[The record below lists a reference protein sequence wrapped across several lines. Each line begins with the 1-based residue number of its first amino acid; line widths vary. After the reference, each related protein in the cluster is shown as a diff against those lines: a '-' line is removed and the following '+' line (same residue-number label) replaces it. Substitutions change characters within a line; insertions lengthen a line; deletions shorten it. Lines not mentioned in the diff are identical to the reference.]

1 MNNKIEIKILNMK
14 NYFIVE
20 GEKLNVKGL
29 NLALWKNNENKY
41 EIIDVESGTCIVSQ
55 KFNFKEDAYEYVK
68 SESNIEKIKQDI
80 VELEKMLHCKEMM
93 KYLVSEEEYDEMIKY
108 FYNTVGCSPF
118 EFKKFSGML
127 FSTESFD
134 LEKFYRYVKDN
145 FAEELSNREII
156 DFEEFLIEKYGER
169 IVDIITYLSKI

>member
-1 MNNKIEIKILNMK
+1 MNNKIKIKMLNMK

-20 GEKLNVKGL
+20 GEKLNVEGL

-41 EIIDVESGTCIVSQ
+41 EIIDMESGTCIVSQ
-55 KFNFKEDAYEYVK
+55 KFNFKEDAYKYVGL
-68 SESNIEKIKQDI
+68 EDNIKKIKQDST
-80 VELEKMLHCKEMM
+80 ELEKILPCKEMM
-93 KYLVSEEEYDEMIKY
+93 QYLASEEEYNEMIKY

-127 FSTESFD
+127 FNTESFD

-145 FAEELSNREII
+145 FAEELNNREII